1 MEQETTVGTG
11 KWWNVFGRIKG
22 DKVVWMVVLLL
33 IMISMIAISGST
45 SLLALDSNTTRID
58 LLTKHLWV
66 CAGGLVLIFI
76 IYLIPSIKLFET
88 LSKTGFIISLFLLAM
103 LLSHFNFSVG
113 SFTFKAEQLNDA
125 WRTIRIWKIQI
136 HVFEIVKVAMVMYLA
151 WACKAYKEDS
161 FKLSKKLA
169 ALNIY
174 VGKEHDRRLFGFME
188 EKWAELIFY
197 ILIPCVV
204 ITGMILPGSNSSA
217 LFIGGIMVM
226 TVLIGGVDFK
236 YIALLALLGVAL
248 LGGAY
253 GIYKLSDGKLFSR
266 IATGLSR
273 TFEHPTIDEL
283 FEAKSTYGKTSK
295 EYKKILQKMQ
305 QPYAAK
311 IAVHEGGIPKGFG
324 GSTQKY
330 VVPVM
335 YGDFMYSFILE
346 ETGLFGG
353 IAIIVL
359 YLSLLSR
366 GSIIVKN
373 CRDTF
378 AQTAVGGL
386 VLLIVGQAF
395 MHIFINLDTGLLTGQ
410 TLPLISHGS
419 SSFLCFSIAFG
430 IILSISKM
438 AWKETSEQER
448 EADIEHGRPVEETIS
463 ADTGDF

>member
-1 MEQETTVGTG
+1 MEQETAAGSG
-11 KWWNVFGRIKG
+11 KRWNMFSGIKG

-45 SLLALDSNTTRID
+45 SLLALDNNTTRIS

-66 CAGGLVLIFI
+66 CAGGLGLIFV
-76 IYLIPSIKLFET
+76 IYLIPSIRPFEV
-88 LSKTGFIISLFLLAM
+88 LSKYGFLLSIILLAL
-103 LLSHFNFSVG
+103 LLSHF
-113 SFTFKAEQLNDA
+113 SFGKFFKAEYLNGA
-125 WRTIRIWKIQI
+125 WRTIRIWKLQI

-151 WACKAYKEDS
+151 WACKAYREDS
-161 FKLSKKLA
+161 FRLSKKLA

-188 EKWAELIFY
+188 KKWAQLVFY
-197 ILIPCVV
+197 ILIPIAAV
-204 ITGMILPGSNSSA
+204 TGMILPGSNSSA
-217 LFIGGIMVM
+217 MFIGGIMVM

-236 YIALLALLGVAL
+236 YIALLAVVGVAM
-248 LGGAY
+248 LGSAY
-253 GIYKLSDGKLFSR
+253 GIYKVSDGKVFSR
-266 IATGLSR
+266 IGTGLSR
-273 TFEHPTIDEL
+273 IGERPTMDQL
-283 FEAKSTYGKTSK
+283 FEAKATYGRTSDQ
-295 EYKKILQKMQ
+295 YQRIMKKVQ

-311 IAVHEGGIPKGFG
+311 IAVHEGGLPKGFG

-346 ETGLFGG
+346 ETGLLGG
-353 IAIIVL
+353 LAIIIL
-359 YLSLLSR
+359 YLSLMAR

-395 MHIFINLDTGLLTGQ
+395 MHIFINLDMGPLTGQ

-448 EADIEHGRPVEETIS
+448 EADIEHGRPVEDVIS
-463 ADTGDF
+463 TDTGDF

>member
-1 MEQETTVGTG
+1 MEQETAEGCG
-11 KWWNVFGRIKG
+11 KRWNVSGRIKG

-66 CAGGLVLIFI
+66 CAGGLVLIFV

-88 LSKTGFIISLFLLAM
+88 LSRTGFIISLFLLAM

-113 SFTFKAEQLNDA
+113 SFTFKAEYLNDA
-125 WRTIRIWKIQI
+125 WRTIRIGKIQI

-197 ILIPCVV
+197 ILIPIVAV
-204 ITGMILPGSNSSA
+204 TVMILPGSNSSA
-217 LFIGGIMVM
+217 LFIGGIMGM

-236 YIALLALLGVAL
+236 YIMLLALFGVTM

-253 GIYKLSDGKLFSR
+253 GIYKVSDGKYFKR
-266 IATGLSR
+266 IGTGVSR
-273 TFEHPTIDEL
+273 TDRPSIDSL
-283 FEAKSTYGKTSK
+283 FIVKDKYGRTSDKYK
-295 EYKKILQKMQ
+295 EILQKVQ

-346 ETGLFGG
+346 ETGLIGG

-359 YLSLLSR
+359 YLSLMAR

-395 MHIFINLDTGLLTGQ
+395 MHIFINLDIGPLTGQ